1 MSSESEIQECKR
13 IFLEKMAYRGSPK
26 LPTELAAYLLLKSE
40 KAIDEFFE
48 RKKNEELA
56 REKRPGVGASNLETD
71 DLLHRVRRLINE
83 TLFE

>member
-13 IFLEKMAYRGSPK
+13 IFLEKMTYRGSPK
-26 LPTELAAYLLLKSE
+26 LPTELAAYLLLKSQ

-56 REKRPGVGASNLETD
+56 KFEKQLE
-71 DLLHRVRRLINE
+71 LAK
-83 TLFE
+83 FEKQLERDT